1 MPKVHRYGGTKQMI
15 AEAAEAV
22 EALERRK
29 ASEGYSARIA
39 MVGSMRNARRA
50 GK

>member
-15 AEAAEAV
+15 AEAV